1 MGVRTP
7 KDLRLLDDVG
17 VATTVDLKG
26 PAPER
31 NFNQDEIHALERAM
45 RERGWTWDEALG
57 RSRSA
62 RSPAPAGSG
71 SSASPPGAP

>member
-1 MGVRTP
+1 M
-7 KDLRLLDDVG
+7 
-17 VATTVDLKG
+17 ATTVDLKG

-45 RERGWTWDEALG
+45 RERGWTWDEALEKSSG
-57 RSRSA
+57 SA

-71 SSASPPGAP
+71 SSASPPGTP